1 MIYCREK
8 LVDILLESPWITLED
23 RFDLEIVVKHSIKR
37 GVFSHND
44 WESTAYFL
52 ETGSNYSEQ
61 VETVIKVLAHTL
73 GYTDE
78 KFLRDIPDKA
88 EAYYQKL
95 EKGVRL

>member
-8 LVDILLESPWITLED
+8 LVDILLESPWIALED
-23 RFDLEIVVKHSIKR
+23 RFDLEVVVEQSIKR

-44 WESTAYFL
+44 WENAAYFL
-52 ETGSNYSEQ
+52 ETGSDYSER

-78 KFLRDIPDKA
+78 KFLRDMPAKA